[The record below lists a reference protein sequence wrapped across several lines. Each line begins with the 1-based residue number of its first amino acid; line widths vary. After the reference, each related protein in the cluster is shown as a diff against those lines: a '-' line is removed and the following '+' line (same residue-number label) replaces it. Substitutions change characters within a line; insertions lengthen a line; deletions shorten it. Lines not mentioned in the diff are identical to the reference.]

1 MEEDTKN
8 DEKPD
13 FVDLLTNAGFKA
25 VFGDEANQDVVMTII
40 NEFLPEHRQ
49 VTEIQYLP
57 TEHQGPVLSL
67 NKEFQFDFMCRDASG
82 VEFIVEAQSYIEEG
96 WFQRCACYAS
106 RAYDRQSRKGKG
118 YDIAPVYL
126 IGFMGVLVPHPDPEL
141 WQDRYI
147 SEYTFRE
154 KSTGDL
160 LAETIIIIFVELASF
175 DKALE
180 ECETVRDRM
189 LYILKNIG
197 VLKKRPQCLQGKK
210 YERIFQACHIAA
222 FDEEKRRIY
231 EKDMNDEKR
240 LYGMLAAQHKEGR
253 AEGLKEGLEK
263 GREEGREEGMEKG
276 MEKGRAELLKNLL
289 ESGLP
294 IEEISRLTKIDIQE
308 IARLTGVNQ

>member
-1 MEEDTKN
+1 M
-8 DEKPD
+8 
-13 FVDLLTNAGFKA
+13 
-25 VFGDEANQDVVMTII
+25 
-40 NEFLPEHRQ
+40 
-49 VTEIQYLP
+49 
-57 TEHQGPVLSL
+57 
-67 NKEFQFDFMCRDASG
+67 
-82 VEFIVEAQSYIEEG
+82 
-96 WFQRCACYAS
+96 
-106 RAYDRQSRKGKG
+106 
-118 YDIAPVYL
+118 
-126 IGFMGVLVPHPDPEL
+126 VPHPDPEL
-141 WQDRYI
+141 WKDRYI

-263 GREEGREEGMEKG
+263 GREEGMEKG
-276 MEKGRAELLKNLL
+276 MEKGRTELLKNLL

-308 IARLTGVNQ
+308 IARLTGVSQ

>member
-1 MEEDTKN
+1 MEEKVKKE
-8 DEKPD
+8 EKPK

-49 VTEIQYLP
+49 DTAIRYLP
-57 TEHQGPVLSL
+57 TEHQ
-67 NKEFQFDFMCRDASG
+67 
-82 VEFIVEAQSYIEEG
+82 SYVEEG

-126 IGFMGVLVPHPDPEL
+126 IGLMGVPVMHPDPEL
-141 WQDRYI
+141 WKDRYI

-175 DKALE
+175 DKTLE
-180 ECETVRDRM
+180 ECETHRDRM
-189 LYILKNIG
+189 MYILKNIG
-197 VLKKRPQCLQGKK
+197 RLMERSQWLQNQV
-210 YERIFQACHIAA
+210 YERLFRACEIAA
-222 FDEEKRRIY
+222 FSEEKRIEY

-253 AEGLKEGLEK
+253 AEGLKEG
-263 GREEGREEGMEKG
+263 REEGI
-276 MEKGRAELLKNLL
+276 RATAIKMLEL
-289 ESGLP
+289 SMPVDVIASVTGLTEDQ
-294 IEEISRLTKIDIQE
+294 INALRTE
-308 IARLTGVNQ
+308 

>member
-1 MEEDTKN
+1 MVQDGKKKR
-8 DEKPD
+8 KPD
-13 FVDLLTNAGFKA
+13 YVDLLTNAGFKA
-25 VFGDEANQDVVMTII
+25 VFGDEANQDVVMMII

-106 RAYDRQSRKGKG
+106 RAYDRQSRKGEG

-126 IGFMGVLVPHPDPEL
+126 IGFMGVQVPHPDPEL
-141 WQDRYI
+141 WKDRYI

-180 ECETVRDRM
+180 ECETVRDKM

-197 VLKKRPQCLQGKK
+197 VLKKRPQALQGKM

-222 FDEEKRRIY
+222 FDEEKRIIY
-231 EKDMNDEKR
+231 EKDMNDERR

-263 GREEGREEGMEKG
+263 GREEG
-276 MEKGRAELLKNLL
+276 MEKGRTELLKNLL

>member
-13 FVDLLTNAGFKA
+13 YVDLLTNAGFKA
-25 VFGDEANQDVVMTII
+25 VFGDEANQDVVMMII

-67 NKEFQFDFMCRDASG
+67 NKEFQFDFRCRDAAG

-106 RAYDRQSRKGKG
+106 RAYDRQSRKGEG

-126 IGFMGVLVPHPDPEL
+126 IGFMGVQVPHPDPEL
-141 WQDRYI
+141 WKDRYI

-175 DKALE
+175 DKKLE
-180 ECETVRDRM
+180 ECETVPDKM

-197 VLKKRPQCLQGKK
+197 VLKKRPQALQGKM

-222 FDEEKRRIY
+222 FDEEKRIIY
-231 EKDMNDEKR
+231 EKDMNDERR
-240 LYGMLAAQHKEGR
+240 LYGMLAAKHKEGR
-253 AEGLKEGLEK
+253 AEGLKEGIEK
-263 GREEGREEGMEKG
+263 ERT
-276 MEKGRAELLKNLL
+276 ELLKNLL

-294 IEEISRLTKIDIQE
+294 IEEVSRLTKIDIQE
-308 IARLTGVNQ
+308 IERLTGVNQ

>member
-1 MEEDTKN
+1 MVQDGKKKEQ
-8 DEKPD
+8 PS

-67 NKEFQFDFMCRDASG
+67 NKEFQFDFMCRDVSG

-126 IGFMGVLVPHPDPEL
+126 IGFMGVLVPHPCPEL
-141 WQDRYI
+141 WRGRYI

-154 KSTGDL
+154 KTTGDL

-175 DKALE
+175 DKTIE

-197 VLKKRPQCLQGKK
+197 VLKERPQCLQGKE
-210 YERIFQACHIAA
+210 YERIFHACHIAG

-240 LYGMLAAQHKEGR
+240 LHGMLAAQHKEGR
-253 AEGLKEGLEK
+253 AEGLKEGIA
-263 GREEGREEGMEKG
+263 EGRAE
-276 MEKGRAELLKNLL
+276 GRAELLKNLL

-294 IEEISRLTKIDIQE
+294 IEEVSRLTKIDVQE
-308 IARLTGVNQ
+308 IMRLVEKNK

>member
-1 MEEDTKN
+1 MEEKVKKE
-8 DEKPD
+8 EKPK

-49 VTEIQYLP
+49 VTDIRYLP

-67 NKEFQFDFMCRDASG
+67 NKEFQFDFICRDASG
-82 VEFIVEAQSYIEEG
+82 VEFIVETQSYVEEG

-126 IGFMGVLVPHPDPEL
+126 IGLMGVPVMHPDPEL
-141 WQDRYI
+141 WKDRYI

-175 DKALE
+175 DKTLE
-180 ECETVRDRM
+180 ECETHRDRM

-197 VLKKRPQCLQGKK
+197 RLMERSQWLQNQV
-210 YERIFQACHIAA
+210 YERLFRACEIAA
-222 FDEEKRRIY
+222 FSEEKRIEY
-231 EKDMNDEKR
+231 EKDMHDEKR

-253 AEGLKEGLEK
+253 AEGLKEGLEA
-263 GREEGREEGMEKG
+263 GRKEGI
-276 MEKGRAELLKNLL
+276 RATAIKMLEL
-289 ESGLP
+289 SMPVDVIASVTGLTEDQ
-294 IEEISRLTKIDIQE
+294 INALRTE
-308 IARLTGVNQ
+308 

>member
-1 MEEDTKN
+1 MVQDGKKKRE
-8 DEKPD
+8 PD
-13 FVDLLTNAGFKA
+13 FVNLLTNAGFKA
-25 VFGDEANQDVVMTII
+25 VFGDEANQDVVMMII

-49 VTEIQYLP
+49 VSEIQYLP

-67 NKEFQFDFMCRDASG
+67 NKEFQFDFMCRDVSG

-106 RAYDRQSRKGKG
+106 RAYDRQSRKGEG

-126 IGFMGVLVPHPDPEL
+126 IGFMGVQVPHPRPEL
-141 WQDRYI
+141 WKDRYI

-175 DKALE
+175 DKKLE
-180 ECETVRDRM
+180 ECETVRDKM

-197 VLKKRPQCLQGKK
+197 VLKERPQCLQGKM

-222 FDEEKRRIY
+222 FDEEKRIEY

-253 AEGLKEGLEK
+253 AEGLKEGMERGIAK
-263 GREEGREEGMEKG
+263 GRAEGREEGCT
-276 MEKGRAELLKNLL
+276 ELLKNLL

-294 IEEISRLTKIDIQE
+294 VEEISRLTKIDVQE
-308 IARLTGVNQ
+308 VIRLTGTNQ

>member
-1 MEEDTKN
+1 MEEKVKKE
-8 DEKPD
+8 EKPK

-25 VFGDEANQDVVMTII
+25 VFGDEANQDVVMSII

-49 VTEIQYLP
+49 VTDIQYLP

-67 NKEFQFDFMCRDASG
+67 NKEFQFDFICRDASG
-82 VEFIVEAQSYIEEG
+82 VEFIVEAQSYVEEG

-126 IGFMGVLVPHPDPEL
+126 IGLMGVPVMHPDPEL
-141 WQDRYI
+141 WKDRYI

-175 DKALE
+175 DKTLE
-180 ECETVRDRM
+180 ECETDRDRM
-189 LYILKNIG
+189 LYILKNTG
-197 VLKKRPQCLQGKK
+197 RLMERSQWLQNKV
-210 YERIFQACHIAA
+210 YERLFRACEIAA
-222 FDEEKRRIY
+222 FSEEKRIEY

-263 GREEGREEGMEKG
+263 GREKGREEGI
-276 MEKGRAELLKNLL
+276 RATALKMLELSMPLDMIT
-289 ESGLP
+289 SVTGLTEDQ
-294 IEEISRLTKIDIQE
+294 INALRQE
-308 IARLTGVNQ
+308 

>member
-96 WFQRCACYAS
+96 WFQRCSCYAS

-118 YDIAPVYL
+118 
-126 IGFMGVLVPHPDPEL
+126 
-141 WQDRYI
+141 
-147 SEYTFRE
+147 
-154 KSTGDL
+154 
-160 LAETIIIIFVELASF
+160 
-175 DKALE
+175 
-180 ECETVRDRM
+180 
-189 LYILKNIG
+189 
-197 VLKKRPQCLQGKK
+197 
-210 YERIFQACHIAA
+210 
-222 FDEEKRRIY
+222 
-231 EKDMNDEKR
+231 
-240 LYGMLAAQHKEGR
+240 
-253 AEGLKEGLEK
+253 
-263 GREEGREEGMEKG
+263 
-276 MEKGRAELLKNLL
+276 
-289 ESGLP
+289 
-294 IEEISRLTKIDIQE
+294 
-308 IARLTGVNQ
+308 